1 MFTLIIGDTETVV
14 KNDRISASW
23 KLPTANFLG
32 DVVAILEKYFPNYD
46 KDATTLS
53 DTIVKHLK
61 TELDGGKSVLEGC
74 TIFGEREIGA
84 SMLNIPAL
92 LKDKT
97 SFMPSLREVEKMRL
111 ECCATKAA

>member
-32 DVVAILEKYFPNYD
+32 DVIAILEKHFPNYD

-53 DTIVKHLK
+53 DTIIKHIK
-61 TELDGGKSVLEGC
+61 TELDGGKAALCRRFQNVTMKQHEKC
-74 TIFGEREIGA
+74 Y
-84 SMLNIPAL
+84 L
-92 LKDKT
+92 LK
-97 SFMPSLREVEKMRL
+97 
-111 ECCATKAA
+111 